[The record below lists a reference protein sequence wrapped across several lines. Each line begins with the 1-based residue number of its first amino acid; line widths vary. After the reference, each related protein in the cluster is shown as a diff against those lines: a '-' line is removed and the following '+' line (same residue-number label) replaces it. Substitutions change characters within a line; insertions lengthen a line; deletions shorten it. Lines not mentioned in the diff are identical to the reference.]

1 MFILAQREDEK
12 RIAYFD
18 ASGNKYLAEGGCLAW
33 RLNNPGLVPS
43 RSPIAKKSGSI
54 GSFKEYA
61 IFPSPEK
68 GREALEQWL
77 RLKKFANRTLR
88 ALGKHYQPNDP
99 EAFVEKLHALGNLPK
114 NQKLQTFSAAD
125 FALLIRAIE
134 KQCDFTEQGDET
146 FSLLPR
152 IVGKIDNGPGKKKDY
167 LISGG
172 KLLSKRKAMEWIQS
186 FRLDASVVHGPK
198 GKIYLRSRR
207 PVLHIKKPLKRL
219 PKQTRVTTLARVVG
233 HKKEGQTIWGFINGI
248 YNTKERALR
257 SAKIIAE
264 AARGE
269 AVHSLPNDTQSGI
282 DLLTVLVQ
290 KSAVDTP
297 VIHLATHFFR
307 HLIALADKLRP
318 VVIFAHSQGAI
329 ICERALKYLS
339 EPERAQLRIFSF
351 GGGSFIA
358 PGQSHPDSHNYASA
372 ADPICRLGSPKLQL
386 LALEKYNAQ
395 KKGIGHQ
402 EMIYD
407 LARRDALLKID
418 SLNPRVIEN
427 YTQKRCRYYEKE
439 LAKISNVTILDPDP
453 GYPFQHAFESKCYQM
468 IVQNLVKKYS

>member
-1 MFILAQREDEK
+1 MFILAQKEDEK

-18 ASGNKYLAEGGCLAW
+18 ASGNKYLAEGGTLAW

-54 GSFKEYA
+54 GGFKEYA

-77 RLKKFANRTLR
+77 QLKKFANRTLR
-88 ALGKHYQPNDP
+88 ALGKCYQPNDP

-114 NQKLQTFSAAD
+114 NQKLHTFSAAD

-134 KQCDFTEQGDET
+134 KLCNFTKLGNEK

-152 IVGKIDNGPGKKKDY
+152 IIGKIDNGPGKKKDY

-172 KLLSKRKAMEWIQS
+172 MLLSKRKAIEWIQTH
-186 FRLDASVVHGPK
+186 RLDASLVHGPK

-207 PVLHIKKPLKRL
+207 PVRHIKKPLKRL
-219 PKQTRVTTLARVVG
+219 PKEERVTTLARVVG
-233 HKKEGQTIWGFINGI
+233 QKKEKQTIWGFINGI

-257 SAKIIAE
+257 SAHMIAD
-264 AARGE
+264 AAGG
-269 AVHSLPNDTQSGI
+269 ATVYSLPNDTQSGL
-282 DLLTVLVQ
+282 DLLTVLAQ
-290 KSAVDTP
+290 KSALDTP
-297 VIHLATHFFR
+297 VIHRATHFFR
-307 HLIALADKLRP
+307 YLIALADQTRP

-329 ICERALKYLS
+329 ICERALKHLS
-339 EPERAQLRIFSF
+339 KPERMRLTVFSF

-358 PGQSHPDSHNYASA
+358 PGACHPDSHNYASA
-372 ADPICRLGSPKLQL
+372 ADPICRLGSPKLQI
-386 LALEKYNAQ
+386 LALERYTAQ
-395 KKGIGHQ
+395 KRGIEPQ
-402 EMIYD
+402 EMLFE

-418 SLNPRVIEN
+418 SLNPRVIET

-439 LAKISNVTILDPDP
+439 LAKIRNVTILDPDP
-453 GYPFQHAFESKCYQM
+453 GCSFQHAFESTCYQM
-468 IVQNLVKKYS
+468 VVQSLVNKYS